1 MWSEP
6 NHGSNCRCIECNMID
21 SAHRPSCNGSD
32 DIYKTEIEYL
42 KTIIAKQADMIYN
55 LTQIAD
61 AKTKGTEQYVP
72 RK

>member
-1 MWSEP
+1 
-6 NHGSNCRCIECNMID
+6 MID